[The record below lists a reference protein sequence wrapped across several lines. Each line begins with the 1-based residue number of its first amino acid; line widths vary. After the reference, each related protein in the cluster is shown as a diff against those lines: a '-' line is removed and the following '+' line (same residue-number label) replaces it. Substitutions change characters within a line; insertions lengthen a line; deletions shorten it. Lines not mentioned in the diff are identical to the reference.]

1 MKLLVG
7 LGALILLFSLPAHAQ
22 LGTVGGS
29 SSSYSGGSINT
40 SNASSVAPV
49 VFPQITPLPA
59 TRFGMSITSGS
70 SFEFVPSTFMAF
82 DKAVV
87 QGVADLAA
95 KPKSVAEV
103 AQENRNKERAK
114 AQISFV
120 QDGKGKLMK
129 APE

>member
-1 MKLLVG
+1 MKLLLG
-7 LGALILLFSLPAHAQ
+7 LGALILLFSLPARAQ

-29 SSSYSGGSINT
+29 SSSYSGGALNT
-40 SNASSVAPV
+40 SNASSVPPV
-49 VFPQITPLPA
+49 VFPQISPLPA
-59 TRFGMSITSGS
+59 KRFAMSITSGS
-70 SFEFVPSTFMAF
+70 SFEFVPSSFLCF

-95 KPKSVAEV
+95 KPKSIVQV
-103 AQENRNKERAK
+103 AQENRNRERTK

-120 QDGKGKLMK
+120 QDGKGKLVK

>member
-7 LGALILLFSLPAHAQ
+7 LGALILLCSLPAHAQ

-29 SSSYSGGSINT
+29 SSSYSGGSLNT

-70 SFEFVPSTFMAF
+70 SFEFVPSTFMPF

-95 KPKSVAEV
+95 KPKSIVEA
-103 AQENRNKERAK
+103 AQQNRNKERAK
-114 AQISFV
+114 AQVSFV
-120 QDGKGKLMK
+120 QDGKGKLVK

>member
-1 MKLLVG
+1 
-7 LGALILLFSLPAHAQ
+7 
-22 LGTVGGS
+22 
-29 SSSYSGGSINT
+29 
-40 SNASSVAPV
+40 
-49 VFPQITPLPA
+49 
-59 TRFGMSITSGS
+59 
-70 SFEFVPSTFMAF
+70 MAF

-95 KPKSVAEV
+95 KPKSVAQV

-114 AQISFV
+114 AQVSFV

>member
-1 MKLLVG
+1 
-7 LGALILLFSLPAHAQ
+7 

>member
-22 LGTVGGS
+22 SRTVGGN

-70 SFEFVPSTFMAF
+70 SFEFVPSSFVAF

-95 KPKSVAEV
+95 KPKSIVEA
-103 AQENRNKERAK
+103 AQQNRNKERAK
-114 AQISFV
+114 APVSFV
-120 QDGKGKLMK
+120 QDSKGKLVK

>member
-29 SSSYSGGSINT
+29 SSSYSGTALNS
-40 SNASSVAPV
+40 SNASSVPAV

-59 TRFGMSITSGS
+59 KRFEMSLTSGS
-70 SFEFVPSTFMAF
+70 SFEFVPSTFVCF
-82 DKAVV
+82 DKAVG

-95 KPKSVAEV
+95 KPKSIVQV
-103 AQENRNKERAK
+103 AQENRNTERTK

-120 QDGKGKLMK
+120 QDGKGKLVK
-129 APE
+129 VLE